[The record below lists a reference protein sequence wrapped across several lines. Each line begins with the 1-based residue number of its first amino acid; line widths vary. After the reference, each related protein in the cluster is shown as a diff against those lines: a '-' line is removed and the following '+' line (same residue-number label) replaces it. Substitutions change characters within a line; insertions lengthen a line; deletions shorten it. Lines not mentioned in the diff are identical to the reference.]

1 MASSVLLSNPF
12 LTSPHNP
19 NNLTRRQQPLTL
31 RPSSAFTL
39 LSLTKPSNNNN
50 NPKFLKPT
58 VPFLGFKKFATRIS
72 TKDADTD
79 TSVPPP
85 LAGEDS
91 AAFELGKQKVSSWI
105 YFSLILG
112 VVLFVL
118 DVAWIDNSTGFG
130 KDFISAVSSLSES
143 PEVGFIYL
151 FFVLLL
157 NRAYGILTHRNLSL
171 KWFEQ
176 AYLMNYTLH
185 PSRLSC
191 LCITSFIYV
200 YLFH

>member
-1 MASSVLLSNPF
+1 
-12 LTSPHNP
+12 
-19 NNLTRRQQPLTL
+19 
-31 RPSSAFTL
+31 
-39 LSLTKPSNNNN
+39 
-50 NPKFLKPT
+50 
-58 VPFLGFKKFATRIS
+58 
-72 TKDADTD
+72 
-79 TSVPPP
+79 
-85 LAGEDS
+85 
-91 AAFELGKQKVSSWI
+91 
-105 YFSLILG
+105 LILG

-200 YLFH
+200 YLFHWHS

>member
-1 MASSVLLSNPF
+1 MASSLLLSNPF
-12 LTSPHNP
+12 LTSPHHP

-58 VPFLGFKKFATRIS
+58 LPFLGFNKFSTRIS
-72 TKDADTD
+72 TRDADTD
-79 TSVPPP
+79 TSAPPP
-85 LAGEDS
+85 LVGEDS

-143 PEVGFIYL
+143 PEVGFIYYFL
-151 FFVLLL
+151 F
-157 NRAYGILTHRNLSL
+157 Y
-171 KWFEQ
+171 
-176 AYLMNYTLH
+176 
-185 PSRLSC
+185 C
-191 LCITSFIYV
+191 
-200 YLFH
+200 

>member
-1 MASSVLLSNPF
+1 MASSLLLSNPF
-12 LTSPHNP
+12 LTSPHHP

-31 RPSSAFTL
+31 RPPSAFTL
-39 LSLTKPSNNNN
+39 LNLTKPSNNNN

-58 VPFLGFKKFATRIS
+58 LPFLGFNKFSTRIS
-72 TKDADTD
+72 TRDADTD
-79 TSVPPP
+79 TSAPPP
-85 LAGEDS
+85 LVGEDS

-143 PEVGFIYL
+143 PEVGFIYYFL
-151 FFVLLL
+151 F
-157 NRAYGILTHRNLSL
+157 Y
-171 KWFEQ
+171 
-176 AYLMNYTLH
+176 
-185 PSRLSC
+185 C
-191 LCITSFIYV
+191 
-200 YLFH
+200 

>member
-1 MASSVLLSNPF
+1 MASSLLLSNPF

-176 AYLMNYTLH
+176 AYLEEYN
-185 PSRLSC
+185 S
-191 LCITSFIYV
+191 
-200 YLFH
+200 